1 MNLFWHCEYFLR
13 GTIILRSSEARLD
26 VAHSYKSGQITMCL
40 SYFCVATTS
49 VANYI
54 SFCNFQKMSV
64 SVWSVKKIPFL
75 PLLKLI
81 FQIKAKLATL
91 SITTLPYAYIST
103 SPQQLYSYS
112 VRRPSVFLLY
122 VPFTVY
128 RAFCYWNAQGGSLFS
143 YRKGRKHRVKRN
155 ILNSP
160 LVFLC
165 PLSCL

>member
-1 MNLFWHCEYFLR
+1 MYLFSHCEHFLR

-112 VRRPSVFLLY
+112 VRPSSVCFSTLCTFYSIPRFLLLKR
-122 VPFTVY
+122 P
-128 RAFCYWNAQGGSLFS
+128 RGGLFS
-143 YRKGRKHRVKRN
+143 LIEKEGN
-155 ILNSP
+155 IESKETY
-160 LVFLC
+160 
-165 PLSCL
+165 